1 MHILCGAKVQKISEV
16 HKFLRNYLLNTP
28 KYTSIICTY
37 TFFFVP
43 LQVFYMQNTS
53 DNNYIVKILFMMIKE
68 KIQDLLSQVADL
80 QATNAEQLE
89 ALRIKYLSKK
99 GLVTELFNEFREV
112 PKEEKREIGQA
123 LNALRQAYEAR
134 INELREAVE
143 ANSVKAAAA
152 EQDLTRTPDPIT
164 LGTRHPLSL
173 VREQIIDIFSRV
185 GFTVAE
191 GPEVEDDNHV
201 YSLLNFAP
209 EHPARDMQD
218 TFFIEKEPGVQKP
231 SDILLR
237 SHTSSVQTRTM
248 LSQEPPIRVL
258 CPGRVYRNEAISAR
272 AHCFFHQVEGLYI
285 DKNVSFADLKE
296 VLLYFAKEMFGPETQ
311 IRLRPSYFPFT
322 EPSAEMDI
330 SCDLCGGKGCSF
342 CKGTGW
348 VEILGCGMVDPN
360 VLESCGIDS
369 KVYTG
374 YAFGLGVE
382 RITNLKYRVKD
393 LRLFSENDV
402 RFLQQFEG
410 C

>member
-1 MHILCGAKVQKISEV
+1 MQYFHYLCR
-16 HKFLRNYLLNTP
+16 LNYT
-28 KYTSIICTY
+28 TAIMS
-37 TFFFVP
+37 
-43 LQVFYMQNTS
+43 
-53 DNNYIVKILFMMIKE
+53 IKE
-68 KIQDLLSQVADL
+68 KIESLLSQVAEL
-80 QATNAEQLE
+80 QATNAEQVE

-99 GLVTELFNEFREV
+99 GQITELFNEFREV

-123 LNALRQAYEAR
+123 LNQLRQAYEAR
-134 INELREAVE
+134 INELREAAE
-143 ANSVKAAAA
+143 ASGAKAAAD
-152 EQDLTRTPDPIT
+152 ELDLTRTPDPIA

-218 TFFIEKEPGVQKP
+218 TFFIEKEIGVQKP

-237 SHTSSVQTRTM
+237 SHTSSVQTRVM

>member
-1 MHILCGAKVQKISEV
+1 MINRIQE
-16 HKFLRNYLLNTP
+16 LLQ
-28 KYTSIICTY
+28 
-37 TFFFVP
+37 
-43 LQVFYMQNTS
+43 QVET
-53 DNNYIVKILFMMIKE
+53 
-68 KIQDLLSQVADL
+68 L
-80 QATNAEQLE
+80 QATTLE
-89 ALRIKYLSKK
+89 EVEGLRIKYLSKK
-99 GLVTELFNEFREV
+99 GIITELFNEFRSV
-112 PKEEKREIGQA
+112 PKEEKALIGQP
-123 LNALRQAYEAR
+123 LNRLRQGAEAR
-134 INELREAVE
+134 INELREIVE
-143 ANSVKAAAA
+143 ASGAASKAADNV
-152 EQDLTRTPDPIT
+152 DLTRTPDPIE

-191 GPEVEDDNHV
+191 GPEVEDDKHV

-218 TFFIEKEPGVQKP
+218 TFFIEKEIGVQKP

-285 DKNVSFADLKE
+285 DKNVSFADLRE

>member
-1 MHILCGAKVQKISEV
+1 MINRIQE
-16 HKFLRNYLLNTP
+16 LLQ
-28 KYTSIICTY
+28 
-37 TFFFVP
+37 
-43 LQVFYMQNTS
+43 QVET
-53 DNNYIVKILFMMIKE
+53 
-68 KIQDLLSQVADL
+68 L
-80 QATNAEQLE
+80 QATTLE
-89 ALRIKYLSKK
+89 EVEGLRIKYLSKK
-99 GLVTELFNEFREV
+99 GIITELFNEFRSV
-112 PKEEKREIGQA
+112 PKEEKALIGQP
-123 LNALRQAYEAR
+123 LNRLRQGAEAR
-134 INELREAVE
+134 INELREIVE
-143 ANSVKAAAA
+143 ASGAASKAVDNV
-152 EQDLTRTPDPIT
+152 DLTRTPDPIE

-191 GPEVEDDNHV
+191 GPEVEDDKHV

-218 TFFIEKEPGVQKP
+218 TFFIEKEIGVQKP

-285 DKNVSFADLKE
+285 DKNVSFADLRE
-296 VLLYFAKEMFGPETQ
+296 VLLYFAKEMFGAETQ

-402 RFLQQFEG
+402 RFLRQFEG